1 MKRTLLTLVASLF
14 IFSSCKDNKKEIVVE
29 EPVEEVVKDSLTTLE
44 AEFIY
49 MADAAVLKGR
59 SFIYG
64 VELDSVSMELAEKV
78 KPLKRDDFDMVPVK
92 VRVKIID
99 NPGPEGWDE
108 IAQIR
113 EILEIPERT
122 ADTVKKAVPNKNL
135 ENPVQQE
142 IQ

>member
-1 MKRTLLTLVASLF
+1 MKRTLLTLLIGLF
-14 IFSSCKDNKKEIVVE
+14 LLSACQDKKKEQKVE
-29 EPVEEVVKDSLTTLE
+29 APVEEVVKDSLTTIE

-49 MADAAVLKGR
+49 LADAAVLKGR

-64 VELDSVSMELAEKV
+64 VEMDSVSMELVERVA
-78 KPLKRDDFDMVPVK
+78 PLKRDEFDMVPVV
-92 VRVKIID
+92 VRAKIIE
-99 NPGPEGWDE
+99 NPGREGWDE

-113 EILEIPERT
+113 EILEIPERK
-122 ADTVKKAVPNKNL
+122 ADSVKKAVPYKKS

>member
-1 MKRTLLTLVASLF
+1 MKRTLLTLFIGLF
-14 IFSSCKDNKKEIVVE
+14 LLSACEDKKKEQKVE
-29 EPVEEVVKDSLTTLE
+29 TPVEEVVKDSLTTIE

-49 MADAAVLKGR
+49 LADAAVLKGR

-64 VELDSVSMELAEKV
+64 VELDSVSMELVEKV
-78 KPLKRDDFDMVPVK
+78 APLKRDEFDMVPVV
-92 VRVKIID
+92 VRAKIIE
-99 NPGPEGWDE
+99 NPGREGWDE

-113 EILEIPERT
+113 EILEIPERK
-122 ADTVKKAVPNKNL
+122 ADSVEKAVPNKKS